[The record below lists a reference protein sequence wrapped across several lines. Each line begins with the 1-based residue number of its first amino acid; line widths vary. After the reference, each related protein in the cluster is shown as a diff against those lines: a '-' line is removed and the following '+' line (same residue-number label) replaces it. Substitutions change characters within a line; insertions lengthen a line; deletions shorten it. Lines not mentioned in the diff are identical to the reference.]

1 MPSDIWQI
9 RRRIAVISEFCAR
22 FSALRASRDKK
33 RHSPKLCRQEALAVY
48 RAPTGGLAQRGDLFD
63 YPELP
68 SAGDRSSGIPH
79 RRAGPTPRHEKHR
92 DRSTPSREL
101 EESPRSLQV
110 IHSSAFS

>member
-22 FSALRASRDKK
+22 FSALRASRDKE
-33 RHSPKLCRQEALAVY
+33 RHSPQLCRQEALVVY

-68 SAGDRSSGIPH
+68 QA
-79 RRAGPTPRHEKHR
+79 R
-92 DRSTPSREL
+92 D
-101 EESPRSLQV
+101 
-110 IHSSAFS
+110 